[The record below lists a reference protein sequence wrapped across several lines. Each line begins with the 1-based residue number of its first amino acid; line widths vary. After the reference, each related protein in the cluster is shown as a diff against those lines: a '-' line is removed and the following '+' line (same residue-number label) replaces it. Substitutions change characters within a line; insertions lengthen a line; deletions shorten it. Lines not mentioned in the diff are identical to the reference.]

1 MPPSGNQSLDFPPE
15 LEELSPESNFTDA
28 RRGWSLEQK
37 VTISGI
43 VLVVLTLMISTGV
56 NIVTDFVESGAGPEY
71 GYRLDV
77 DPGKYEDLGANRWPF
92 ASGASYP
99 SFSSTVYIEGVCVSD
114 PDYYCGGSGVIISSK
129 WVLTAAHVVQELILD
144 ETYVVVGSDY
154 QNAENLIEVENF
166 HIHPSWGGSDEEL
179 YLGFDI
185 ALIELAESS
194 GIYPSSWANYE
205 GKDDSL
211 LGATIF
217 VSGFGNYDN
226 YDGSY
231 CDSACLNDGDEFYSQ
246 RRAWGNTLDRIV
258 EMPPIVSGGSGG
270 EMKGGHIVYD
280 FDSPNGTKNSL
291 VRGNI
296 GFNIFTNQD
305 YTYAGNGDSSSIP
318 HSLEG
323 TAVYGD
329 SGGPVFAKIGSTWT
343 VIGITSHGSESSDY
357 GDVAFNT
364 RVSVHAE
371 WICSISNS
379 HGYITGC

>member
-1 MPPSGNQSLDFPPE
+1 MAEQAIEIITEFQELPPISE
-15 LEELSPESNFTDA
+15 TTDY
-28 RRGWSLEQK
+28 RGKRTIEQK
-37 VTISGI
+37 VTIAGI

-56 NIVTDFVESGAGPEY
+56 NIVTDFVEAGAGPEY

-77 DPGKYEDLGANRWPF
+77 DPELYEDLGANRWPF

-99 SFSSTVYIEGVCVSD
+99 SFSSTVFIEGVCVSD

-144 ETYVVVGSDY
+144 ETYVVVGSDW

-166 HIHPSWGGSDEEL
+166 YIHPSWEGTDEEL
-179 YLGFDI
+179 PNGFDI
-185 ALIELAESS
+185 ALIELADSS
-194 GIYPSSWANYE
+194 GVYPSSWANYE

-231 CDSACLNDGDEFYSQ
+231 CDSACLNDGDEYYSQ

-258 EMPPIVSGGSGG
+258 EMPPIASGGAGG

-291 VRGNI
+291 VRGNL

-305 YTYAGNGDSSSIP
+305 YYYAGNGDSSSVP

-323 TAVYGD
+323 TGVYGD
-329 SGGPVFAKIGSTWT
+329 SGGPVFAKIGS
-343 VIGITSHGSESSDY
+343 
-357 GDVAFNT
+357 
-364 RVSVHAE
+364 
-371 WICSISNS
+371 
-379 HGYITGC
+379 